1 MHNLII
7 SPSAISKIIVD
18 NISVDSCNKSFIIV
32 FSLRMVFSL
41 SYHTP
46 GMLSRKVVK
55 MNEYENIETVE
66 SVENDDQ
73 GSSVDVPGT
82 DDPILSDSVST
93 ESDMVQDAGS
103 VTEEPPTESV
113 DPGESGTN
121 VYVMDSDGNYIPFTV
136 AVSEPETEQVQ
147 VQNLSADDLE
157 PYFSA
162 INYRLDTIIFLLL
175 SFWVI
180 KRIKISVAN
189 MTGRSL
195 DGRKDVLDR

>member
-1 MHNLII
+1 
-7 SPSAISKIIVD
+7 
-18 NISVDSCNKSFIIV
+18 
-32 FSLRMVFSL
+32 
-41 SYHTP
+41 
-46 GMLSRKVVK
+46 

-66 SVENDDQ
+66 TVENDDQ

-82 DDPILSDSVST
+82 DDPILSDST
-93 ESDMVQDAGS
+93 GIESDMVQDAGS
-103 VTEEPPTESV
+103 VTEEPYTDPV

-136 AVSEPETEQVQ
+136 AVSEPATEQVQ

-162 INYRLDTIIFLLL
+162 VNYRLDTIIFLLL
-175 SFWVI
+175 SFWAI
-180 KRIKISVAN
+180 KRIKIAVAN

>member
-1 MHNLII
+1 MI
-7 SPSAISKIIVD
+7 
-18 NISVDSCNKSFIIV
+18 
-32 FSLRMVFSL
+32 
-41 SYHTP
+41 
-46 GMLSRKVVK
+46 
-55 MNEYENIETVE
+55 EYENIETVE
-66 SVENDDQ
+66 TVENDDL
-73 GSSVDVPGT
+73 GTSLDVLGT
-82 DDPILSDSVST
+82 DDPILSDSVSI

-113 DPGESGTN
+113 DPGEPGTN

-136 AVSEPETEQVQ
+136 AASEPATEHVQ

-180 KRIKISVAN
+180 KRIKIAVAN

-195 DGRKDVLDR
+195 DGRKDVLDK

>member
-1 MHNLII
+1 MI
-7 SPSAISKIIVD
+7 
-18 NISVDSCNKSFIIV
+18 
-32 FSLRMVFSL
+32 
-41 SYHTP
+41 
-46 GMLSRKVVK
+46 
-55 MNEYENIETVE
+55 EYENIETVE
-66 SVENDDQ
+66 TVENDDQ
-73 GSSVDVPGT
+73 GTSLDVPGT
-82 DDPILSDSVST
+82 DDPILSDSVSI

-113 DPGESGTN
+113 DPGEPGTN

-136 AVSEPETEQVQ
+136 AASEPATEHVQ

-180 KRIKISVAN
+180 KRIKIVVAN

-195 DGRKDVLDR
+195 DGRRDVLDK

>member
-1 MHNLII
+1 
-7 SPSAISKIIVD
+7 
-18 NISVDSCNKSFIIV
+18 
-32 FSLRMVFSL
+32 
-41 SYHTP
+41 
-46 GMLSRKVVK
+46 

-66 SVENDDQ
+66 TIENDDQ
-73 GSSVDVPGT
+73 GSSLDVPGT
-82 DDPILSDSVST
+82 DDPILSDSASSG
-93 ESDMVQDAGS
+93 SDLVQDAGS

-136 AVSEPETEQVQ
+136 AASEPATEQVQ

-157 PYFSA
+157 PYFSSV
-162 INYRLDTIIFLLL
+162 NYRLDTIIFLLL

-180 KRIKISVAN
+180 KRIKIAVAN

-195 DGRKDVLDR
+195 DGRKDVLDK

>member
-1 MHNLII
+1 
-7 SPSAISKIIVD
+7 
-18 NISVDSCNKSFIIV
+18 
-32 FSLRMVFSL
+32 
-41 SYHTP
+41 
-46 GMLSRKVVK
+46 

-66 SVENDDQ
+66 TVENDDQ
-73 GSSVDVPGT
+73 GSSVDVPRT
-82 DDPILSDSVST
+82 DDPVLSDSVST
-93 ESDMVQDAGS
+93 ESDLEQDAGS
-103 VTEEPPTESV
+103 VTEESPIESV

-136 AVSEPETEQVQ
+136 AVSEPATEQVQ
-147 VQNLSADDLE
+147 VPNLSADDLE

-180 KRIKISVAN
+180 KRLKITVAN

>member
-1 MHNLII
+1 
-7 SPSAISKIIVD
+7 
-18 NISVDSCNKSFIIV
+18 
-32 FSLRMVFSL
+32 
-41 SYHTP
+41 
-46 GMLSRKVVK
+46 
-55 MNEYENIETVE
+55 MNDYENIETVE
-66 SVENDDQ
+66 TVENDDQ
-73 GSSVDVPGT
+73 GTSLDVPRT

-93 ESDMVQDAGS
+93 EPDMVQDAGS
-103 VTEEPPTESV
+103 VTEESPTESV

-121 VYVMDSDGNYIPFTV
+121 VYVMDGDGNYIPFTV
-136 AVSEPETEQVQ
+136 AVSEPATEQVQ

-175 SFWVI
+175 SFWAI
-180 KRIKISVAN
+180 KRIKIAVAN